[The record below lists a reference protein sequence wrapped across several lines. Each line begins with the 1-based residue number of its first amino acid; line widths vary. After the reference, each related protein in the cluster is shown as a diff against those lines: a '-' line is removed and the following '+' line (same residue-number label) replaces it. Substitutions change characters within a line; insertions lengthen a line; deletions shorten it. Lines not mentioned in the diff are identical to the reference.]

1 MIAGGWIL
9 LYSRYDFTI
18 TIDTVS
24 VMKNFWT
31 ELDGFFSETNIIFTK
46 LGPLSKFEIEIS
58 VTIVD
63 RWNLLISLSSILD
76 PPWPS
81 YDIQRTEEDCSNV
94 NSVVVYVDGEW
105 PLFVFISNQSCNR
118 NFNET
123 VLETL
128 SMTENVLKLLLT
140 ISGNV
145 NIAGKLEVSH
155 QF

>member
-1 MIAGGWIL
+1 MIVGGWIL

-24 VMKNFWT
+24 VMKNFWI
-31 ELDGFFSETNIIFTK
+31 ELDGFFCETNTIFTK
-46 LGPLSKFEIEIS
+46 PGPLSKYEKELS

-63 RWNLLISLSSILD
+63 RWKLLISLSSSLD
-76 PPWPS
+76 PPWLN
-81 YDIQRTEEDCSNV
+81 YDIQRTGEDCSNV
-94 NSVVVYVDGEW
+94 NSVVVYVDGER
-105 PLFVFISNQSCNR
+105 PLFVFISNQSCNQD
-118 NFNET
+118 FNET

-145 NIAGKLEVSH
+145 NIAGKLVWG
-155 QF
+155 

>member
-1 MIAGGWIL
+1 M
-9 LYSRYDFTI
+9 
-18 TIDTVS
+18 
-24 VMKNFWT
+24 
-31 ELDGFFSETNIIFTK
+31 
-46 LGPLSKFEIEIS
+46 
-58 VTIVD
+58 
-63 RWNLLISLSSILD
+63 ISLSSILD

-94 NSVVVYVDGEW
+94 NSVVVYVDGELT
-105 PLFVFISNQSCNR
+105 LFAFISNQSCNR

-145 NIAGKLEVSH
+145 NIAGKLEVGH